1 MEFSLLSKNEKCVK
15 KNTGYLN
22 KIQTWLKK
30 NTYNCL
36 NYDNLYDLYC
46 SKKNKT
52 IAIVMPT
59 LNEESTVQYIIETII
74 NKMNKDYSLI
84 DEFVLIDGG
93 SKDNT
98 IPIVEKLVQKYD
110 ILKLVHEKEI
120 LSNITTKRG
129 KGNQLWKGLYCSK
142 SDIIL
147 YCDSDLKNFDV
158 QMIYGM
164 IGPLL
169 KENIQFVKGFYERP
183 LVINKDVKK
192 SNEGGR
198 VTELCA
204 RPILNLFYPELS
216 GFIQPL
222 GGEYGGYK
230 NILENVHYM
239 TGYGVEVNILI
250 EIYEKYGLNI
260 MGQVDLLKREHRHQ
274 NTNALSKMSFII
286 MNTILK
292 RQISKP
298 LNANLLIKNFS
309 QDNDENFKNNV
320 TGDEIIEDHF
330 MLIKD
335 THDEM
340 LPTIQ
345 HIRNSENTLLI
356 NA

>member
-1 MEFSLLSKNEKCVK
+1 MEFSDKTKSENCVKNEE
-15 KNTGYLN
+15 YLT
-22 KIQTWLKK
+22 KLKTWLNK

-36 NYDNLYDLYC
+36 DYSDLYSLYC
-46 SKKNKT
+46 NKNNKT

-59 LNEESTVQYIIETII
+59 LNEETTVGSIIENII
-74 NKMNKDYSLI
+74 NTMNKDNIII

-98 IPIVEKLVQKYD
+98 IPIIEKLVKKYN
-110 ILKLVHEKEI
+110 ILKLVHEKDI
-120 LSNITTKRG
+120 LTNITSKKG

-169 KENIQFVKGFYERP
+169 MENIMFIKGFYERP
-183 LVINKDVKK
+183 LVIDKNIKK

-222 GGEYGGYK
+222 GGEYGGYRD
-230 NILENVHYM
+230 ILENVHYM

-250 EIYEKYGLNI
+250 EIYEKYGINI

-286 MNTILK
+286 MNTILQ
-292 RQISKP
+292 RQINKP
-298 LNANLLIKNFS
+298 LNNNLLIKNFY
-309 QDNDENFKNNV
+309 QNVDENFKNNI
-320 TGDEIIEDHF
+320 TSDELIEDKF

-335 THDEM
+335 AHDEV

-345 HIRNSENTLLI
+345 EIRNSADTIII